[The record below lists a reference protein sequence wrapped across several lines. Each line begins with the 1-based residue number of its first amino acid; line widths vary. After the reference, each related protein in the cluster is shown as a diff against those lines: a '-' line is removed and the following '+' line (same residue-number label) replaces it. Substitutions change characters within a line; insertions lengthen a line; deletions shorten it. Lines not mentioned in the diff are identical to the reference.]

1 MNSPEKQNRGCPRLP
16 RGYNSLMRHRCL
28 TVAVA
33 ILLLGHTSSG
43 AAAQQSPD
51 WTDVGALFADRCT
64 MCHSGSG
71 APLGLQLDSYEG
83 ARAGSQNGPVLIPGN
98 PDDSELVQRIRGEA
112 QPRMPLVGEPLV
124 PAEIEMIEQWVRE
137 GLAGPDGAA
146 DETASE
152 PPALPETEGVDDGTS
167 RAGNGPVTFAD
178 VEPIFLQRCVMCHSD
193 AAPPQRPPEG
203 LRLNTYENI
212 LAGGERLAVVP
223 GRPAHSELVRRIEGT
238 ARPRMPFN
246 GPPWLSDDEISLI
259 RQWIEEGAA
268 NSAGDPA
275 PIPVGREIR
284 LRGTVTSPSSIDQA
298 DFTSNEDTRIE
309 DRLVIGQEAEMRGRI
324 AEDGSV
330 RAERIRAR

>member
-1 MNSPEKQNRGCPRLP
+1 
-16 RGYNSLMRHRCL
+16 MRHRCP
-28 TVAVA
+28 TAAVA
-33 ILLLGHTSSG
+33 ILLLGITSSG

-51 WTDVGALFADRCT
+51 WTDVEAIFANRCT

-83 ARAGSQNGPVLIPGN
+83 ALAGSQNGPVLAPGD
-98 PDDSELVQRIRGEA
+98 PDGSELVRRIRGESE
-112 QPRMPLVGEPLV
+112 PRMPLVGEPL
-124 PAEIEMIEQWVRE
+124 AAGEIEMIEQWVRE

-146 DETASE
+146 EDTTSE
-152 PPALPETEGVDDGTS
+152 PPALPVPESLNDGAS
-167 RAGNGPVTFAD
+167 PPPAKAITFTD

-193 AAPPQRPPEG
+193 AAAPQRPPEG
-203 LRLNTYENI
+203 LRLDTYENI

-246 GPPWLSDDEISLI
+246 GPPWLSEDEILLI

-268 NSAGDPA
+268 NSDGDPA
-275 PIPVGREIR
+275 PVPIGREIR
-284 LRGTVTSPSSIDQA
+284 LRGIVTSPSSIDQA
-298 DFTSNEDTRIE
+298 DFTIGADTRID

-324 AEDGSV
+324 AEDGS
-330 RAERIRAR
+330 IRADRIQAR